1 MKKFSKNKKRNN
13 IIIISV
19 VIVVG
24 IVSIVSLIKSH
35 AYFSTSKSF
44 DVLKGK
50 VPNFTKG
57 DITLA
62 VIVDGV
68 KQEDFPDKNG
78 YKYVGYECN
87 NDAKLTWNNETWRVL
102 IDTDKPTICTLKFE
116 TKNNSLNGSEPV
128 VKEGLIPIVIAN
140 DGTVTKAN
148 IKDKWYSYEES
159 KWANAVIL
167 NEADN
172 YKEGDIIPE
181 EAIESYFV
189 WIPKY
194 RYKLFNV
201 EGNSIPAQEI
211 EIEIGD
217 YNTVDS
223 ETECKATNKS
233 GDNGTCENGK
243 WMTHPA
249 FTSLDVT
256 GIWVGKFET
265 TGTVDKVTV
274 KPNIASL
281 RDIDGSTMYNTSYNY
296 KRNLDSHMM
305 KNTEWGALVYLTNSK
320 YGRGNSEVWINNY
333 WNNETK
339 TGCTGESASASST
352 TSCANPY
359 GNGKNNVHGSTTDN
373 ISGIY
378 DTSGGAW
385 DMVMGNFNNTQSNF
399 GSTAVSSILSRYKD
413 IYTGA
418 SANTNKILGDA
429 TGETQGWN
437 GDYAVFAYSTAP
449 WFIRGGYYSNS
460 TVAGIFFFSR
470 GNADVSYNGSFRVV
484 LFTK

>member
-1 MKKFSKNKKRNN
+1 MKKFKKNKKLKYTLLST
-13 IIIISV
+13 IALV
-19 VIVVG
+19 LVLGGG
-24 IVSIVSLIKSH
+24 ILVYRSF
-35 AYFSTSKSF
+35 AYFEVSKTF
-44 DVLKGK
+44 NILEGK

-62 VIVDGV
+62 VIVDGE
-68 KQEDFPDKNG
+68 KKEDFPDKNG

-87 NDAKLTWNNETWRVL
+87 NDAKLTWNNETWRAL

-128 VKEGLIPIVIAN
+128 VKEGLIPVTIAN
-140 DGTVTKAN
+140 DGTVTKTEEN
-148 IKDKWYSYEES
+148 NSNWYNYNES

-167 NEADN
+167 EGADTYSVGAN
-172 YKEGDIIPE
+172 IPDS
-181 EAIESYFV
+181 AINAYFV

-201 EGNSIPAQEI
+201 EGNKIEPQEI

-223 ETECKATNKS
+223 ETECIATNKS

-274 KPNIASL
+274 KPNETSL
-281 RDIDGSTMYNTSYNY
+281 RNIDGSTMYNTSFNY

-305 KNTEWGALVYLTNSK
+305 KNTEWGAMAYLTNSK
-320 YGRGNSEVWINNY
+320 YGRGNSEVWINNSSTY
-333 WNNETK
+333 T
-339 TGCTGESASASST
+339 TGCAGSSVSAGEYNGCQNAWNTSTGYHA
-352 TSCANPY
+352 
-359 GNGKNNVHGSTTDN
+359 STTDN

-385 DMVMGNFNNTQSNF
+385 EYVIGNYNNTQSSF
-399 GSTAVSSILSRYKD
+399 GSNPSNIPSRYKD
-413 IYTGA
+413 IYTGT

-429 TGETQGWN
+429 TGEVQEWDSGVAYFV
-437 GDYAVFAYSTAP
+437 GSDYP
-449 WFIRGGYYSNS
+449 WFDRGGAYYNA
-460 TVAGIFFFSR
+460 TDAGVFNFTHYGGVASGGGGSR
-470 GNADVSYNGSFRVV
+470 IV
-484 LFTK
+484 LSPTK